1 MWSKS
6 WYKLRRTKC
15 APHFGMSSRQPLSF
29 IWFSEFDFWKLHATY
44 RGDTK
49 GISDKLISNFG
60 YWCLSNAEVWKEV
73 RLFIISF
80 FFLLLRL
87 LRLFFYTETPLHF
100 MWAKLT
106 SLFDSDL
113 VMNNVVISVFNKKN
127 KENLHWILKST

>member
-1 MWSKS
+1 MLK
-6 WYKLRRTKC
+6 YEKKYDC
-15 APHFGMSSRQPLSF
+15 SSS
-29 IWFSEFDFWKLHATY
+29 A
-44 RGDTK
+44 
-49 GISDKLISNFG
+49 
-60 YWCLSNAEVWKEV
+60 
-73 RLFIISF
+73 

-127 KENLHWILKST
+127 NENLH